1 MADVLP
7 SNNPGTV
14 LASAVDAEMTK
25 FREVQ
30 ASINQMRS
38 DLQILLGQSTENEMV
53 LQELSLLHG
62 DDGAVVYKM
71 IGPALI
77 KQDLEDATQTVKK
90 RLEFIVSE
98 RQKLSTRINEKERLA
113 NELAEKVQQMQSML
127 QQTTAQ
133 AVQAIAAQH
142 RQC

>member
-1 MADVLP
+1 MAAA

-14 LASAVDAEMTK
+14 LASAVDAELAK
-25 FREVQ
+25 YREVQ
-30 ASINQMRS
+30 DSINQLRA
-38 DLQILLGQSTENEMV
+38 DLQIVLGQSTENEMV
-53 LQELSLLHG
+53 LQELALVS
-62 DDGAVVYKM
+62 DDAAVYKI

-77 KQDLEDATQTVKK
+77 KQNLEDATQTVKK

-98 RQKLSTRINEKERLA
+98 QQKMTQKINEKEKQA
-113 NELAEKVQQMQSML
+113 DELAQKIQQMQALL

-142 RQC
+142 RQG

>member
-1 MADVLP
+1 MAAA

-14 LASAVDAEMTK
+14 LASAVDAELAK
-25 FREVQ
+25 YREVQ
-30 ASINQMRS
+30 DSINQLRA
-38 DLQILLGQSTENEMV
+38 DLQIVLGQSTENEMV
-53 LQELSLLHG
+53 LQELALVS
-62 DDGAVVYKM
+62 DDAAVYKI

-77 KQDLEDATQTVKK
+77 KQNLEDATQTVKK

-98 RQKLSTRINEKERLA
+98 QQKMTKKINEKEKQA
-113 NELAEKVQQMQSML
+113 DELAQKIQQMQALL

-142 RQC
+142 RQG